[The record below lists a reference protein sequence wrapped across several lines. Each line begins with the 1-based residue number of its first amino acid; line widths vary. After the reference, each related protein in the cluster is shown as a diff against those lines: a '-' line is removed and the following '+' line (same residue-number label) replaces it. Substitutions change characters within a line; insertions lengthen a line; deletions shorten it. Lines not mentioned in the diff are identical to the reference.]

1 MKFGIFD
8 HMDLAGGSLGQQY
21 ADRLAL
27 IEAYDRSG
35 MFHAYHVAEHH
46 STPLGI
52 APSPGMFLAAVAQRT
67 QRLRFGPMVYT
78 LGLYHPLRLF
88 EEICMLDQ
96 MSGGRL
102 ELGIG
107 RGISPIEVGILRPR
121 SRRGAGP
128 CSKRRSPFSVR
139 LSNHRPSSTLPAASI
154 ASKEVPVVL
163 DLVQRPHPPL
173 WYGVTKAGEHPL
185 RSRGQGMNIACNLPP
200 ALARSVTEYY
210 RAEWQSA
217 GRDPAAIPFMG
228 MTRHIVVA
236 ESDDEALGLARRAY
250 AQWHRH
256 FYLLYNRYGKRSML
270 DYPATFDELQR
281 RGEAAAGS
289 PATVRA
295 LLEAQIREAGVNYLM
310 CRMAFGDLTLE
321 QSLRSL
327 ELVEERGVAG
337 TCRNRMKKREGETSD
352 GRKTSSDG
360 GRVEPGTAF
369 TSAGGSCWQASS
381 A

>member
-107 RGISPIEVGILRPR
+107 RGISPIEVGFYGLDPAEGQGMFEEALAILRQ
-121 SRRGAGP
+121 G
-128 CSKRRSPFSVR
+128 FQ
-139 LSNHRPSSTLPAASI
+139 SSTIDFAGRFYRF
-154 ASKEVPVVL
+154 KEVPVVL
-163 DLVQRPHPPL
+163 SVVQRPHPPL
-173 WYGVTKAGEHPL
+173 WYGVTRPESTVAVA
-185 RSRGQGMNIACNLPP
+185 RAGMNVACNLPP
-200 ALARSVTEYY
+200 ALARSVTDCY

-256 FYLLYNRYGKRSML
+256 FYLLYNRFGKRSML

-295 LLEAQIREAGVNYLM
+295 LLEAQVREAGVNYLM

-327 ELVEERGVAG
+327 NLLKSEVLPAL
-337 TCRNRMKKREGETSD
+337 
-352 GRKTSSDG
+352 
-360 GRVEPGTAF
+360 A
-369 TSAGGSCWQASS
+369 AIA
-381 A
+381 